1 MHSVFSRVFASAL
14 MLSSVVSAQD
24 EPAGLMQNDPAS
36 SGNTDVASEGFQAAE
51 KLAPDTKDA
60 TEASIQAGALL
71 AAGNARSL
79 SATASAAFRLRR
91 SEHQFGGAASANYAQ
106 SAADPDSNIEP
117 TVENYQGKV
126 RYDYFLVEGLAAFIA
141 FSARRDRFQGLD
153 LRLNVDPGLAY
164 YFIDEAKHQLWGELG
179 YDLQHDIRADRAI
192 AVALAEGSAVEKTE
206 TRHNARAFVGYDNK
220 LNEAVTFR
228 TGVEYLQGL
237 SPFEDD
243 ATGHVNWRLN
253 WDAGISAAV
262 ASRFSMATTMS
273 VRYDNN
279 PLPGVRNTDVM
290 TALNL
295 VYTLL

>member
-1 MHSVFSRVFASAL
+1 MLSVFSRVFVSTLLVSTFA
-14 MLSSVVSAQD
+14 SAQD
-24 EPAGLMQNDPAS
+24 KPAGLLQTEAAS
-36 SGNTDVASEGFQAAE
+36 TGSTDVATEGFQAAE
-51 KLAPDTKDA
+51 KAAAEAKDA

-71 AAGNARSL
+71 AAGNSRSL
-79 SATASAAFRLRR
+79 SATGAGSLRLRR
-91 SEHQFGGAASANYAQ
+91 TSHQFSAAASANYAQ
-106 SAADPDSNIEP
+106 AAADQNSNIEP
-117 TVENYQGKV
+117 TVENYQGKL
-126 RYDYFLVEGLAAFIA
+126 RYDYFVHESLAVFAA

-153 LRLNVDPGLAY
+153 LRLNVDPGVAY

-179 YDLQHDIRADRAI
+179 YDLQHDIRSREALL
-192 AVALAEGSAVEKTE
+192 VALAEGTEVDKTE
-206 TRHNARAFVGYDNK
+206 TRHNLRAFAGYDNK

-243 ATGHVNWRLN
+243 ATDHVNWRLN

-262 ASRFSMATTMS
+262 ANRFSMATTIG

>member
-1 MHSVFSRVFASAL
+1 MQSVYFRVIVSAL
-14 MLSSVVSAQD
+14 LGSSMASAQD
-24 EPAGLMQNDPAS
+24 KPAGLMKHDAAS
-36 SGNTDVASEGFQAAE
+36 SGNTEVATEGFEAAE
-51 KLAPDTKDA
+51 NAALELKDA

-79 SATASAAFRLRR
+79 SATGSAALRLRR
-91 SEHQFGGAASANYAQ
+91 SEHQFSAAASVNYAQ
-106 SAADPDSNIEP
+106 SAAAPEANIEP

-126 RYDYFLVEGLAAFIA
+126 RYDYFIVEGLAAFMA
-141 FSARRDRFQGLD
+141 VSARRDRFQGLD

-192 AVALAEGSAVEKTE
+192 AIARDEGTAVEKTE

-220 LNEAVTFR
+220 LNDAVTFR

-237 SPFEDD
+237 SPFEDE
-243 ATGHVNWRLN
+243 ATGHVNSRLN
-253 WDAGISAAV
+253 WDAGINAAV

-279 PLPGVRNTDVM
+279 PLPGVRNTDVL